1 MNQAKR
7 RHIYNLFCKKKDQTC
22 VGAIQLVMLGV
33 AGFALG
39 RQSLLIRRN
48 LSLSLS
54 TTDAYC
60 LLDSALLDAGLP
72 DSGLLDSGLLDAGLL
87 DSGLLLHNSQQ
98 QPQCGTL

>member
-1 MNQAKR
+1 MQ
-7 RHIYNLFCKKKDQTC
+7 IYNLFCKKKDETC

-60 LLDSALLDAGLP
+60 LLDSGLL
-72 DSGLLDSGLLDAGLL
+72 DSGLLDSGLLDSGLL
-87 DSGLLLHNSQQ
+87 DSGLLDFGLLFHNSQQ
-98 QPQCGTL
+98 PQQCGTL